1 MVLRSFDSTGEA
13 SVQLE
18 ENYASTTRDAVV
30 TRWLYMGESESDTVL
45 RNLGLNSEKMDFLV
59 TKSKK
64 RTAVPQS
71 GSAVKER
78 RQLLGRSCFWTE
90 RWCGPSGKSTW
101 GSPRQGGSS
110 PPAHYNMS
118 PKHTHTRTH
127 THFQNQNDLHISE
140 RPLWSQADFRT
151 GLFRSPTGQ
160 TSLSMPIH
168 GRIYIVSFLTK
179 GRIKTRA
186 CAKTVCVK

>member
-118 PKHTHTRTH
+118 PKHTHTRAPTH
-127 THFQNQNDLHISE
+127 TFKIRMIFIFLKGPYDLKRIFELGCSE
-140 RPLWSQADFRT
+140 AQLDRHLYPCPFMGGSI
-151 GLFRSPTGQ
+151 LF
-160 TSLSMPIH
+160 LS
-168 GRIYIVSFLTK
+168 
-179 GRIKTRA
+179 
-186 CAKTVCVK
+186 